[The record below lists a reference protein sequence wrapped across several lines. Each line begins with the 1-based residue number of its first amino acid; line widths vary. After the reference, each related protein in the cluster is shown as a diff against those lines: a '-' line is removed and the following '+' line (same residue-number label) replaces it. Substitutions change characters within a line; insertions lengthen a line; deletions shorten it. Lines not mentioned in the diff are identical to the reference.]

1 MSKISLKHSGG
12 KVVSLNSP
20 TTEPNLND
28 VAFKLPNADGTAGQ
42 VLKTDGSGNLSFG
55 ADTGGKILQV
65 VPVIK
70 TSGFSVTASSGNFS
84 DITGLS
90 ASITL
95 TGSSNKVLIL
105 FQSSYSANI
114 GQRGSFRLLRG
125 SQVINAA
132 NADGQNTN
140 QAIFASICTRENT
153 SMSVPV
159 AGCALDTPGAGS
171 HTYKLQVGAESSA
184 GTIYVNAD
192 ASGGTGNTVYKGVS
206 NLILLEVA
214 A

>member
-1 MSKISLKHSGG
+1 MPIAINGNGTITGVTVGGLPDGIVDTDMLAANAVSSAKLASG
-12 KVVSLNSP
+12 V
-20 TTEPNLND
+20 
-28 VAFKLPNADGTAGQ
+28 
-42 VLKTDGSGNLSFG
+42 
-55 ADTGGKILQV
+55 GGKILQV

-159 AGCALDTPGAGS
+159 AGCAVDTPGAGT

-184 GTIYVNAD
+184 ATIFVNAD
-192 ASGGTGNTVYKGVS
+192 ASGGTGNTNYKGVS

>member
-1 MSKISLKHSGG
+1 MPIGINGNGTITGVTVGGLPDGIVDTDMLAANAVSSAKLASG
-12 KVVSLNSP
+12 V
-20 TTEPNLND
+20 
-28 VAFKLPNADGTAGQ
+28 
-42 VLKTDGSGNLSFG
+42 
-55 ADTGGKILQV
+55 GGKILQV

-159 AGCALDTPGAGS
+159 AGCALDTPGAGT

-184 GTIYVNAD
+184 ATIFVNAD
-192 ASGGTGNTVYKGVS
+192 ASGGTGNTNYKGVS

>member
-1 MSKISLKHSGG
+1 MPIAINGNGTITGVTVGGLPDGIVDTDMLAANAVSSAKLASG
-12 KVVSLNSP
+12 V
-20 TTEPNLND
+20 
-28 VAFKLPNADGTAGQ
+28 
-42 VLKTDGSGNLSFG
+42 
-55 ADTGGKILQV
+55 GGKILQV

-159 AGCALDTPGAGS
+159 AGCALDTPGAGT

-184 GTIYVNAD
+184 ATIFVNAD
-192 ASGGTGNTVYKGVS
+192 ASGGTGNTNYKGVS

>member
-1 MSKISLKHSGG
+1 MAISLNGSTNVITGVAVGGLPDGIVDTDMLAANAVSSAKLASG
-12 KVVSLNSP
+12 V
-20 TTEPNLND
+20 
-28 VAFKLPNADGTAGQ
+28 
-42 VLKTDGSGNLSFG
+42 
-55 ADTGGKILQV
+55 GGKILQV

-159 AGCALDTPGAGS
+159 AGCAVDTPGAGT

-184 GTIYVNAD
+184 ATIFVNAD
-192 ASGGTGNTVYKGVS
+192 ASGGTGNTNYKGVS

>member
-1 MSKISLKHSGG
+1 MPI
-12 KVVSLNSP
+12 VLN
-20 TTEPNLND
+20 
-28 VAFKLPNADGTAGQ
+28 
-42 VLKTDGSGNLSFG
+42 GSGTVTGISVGGLPDG
-55 ADTGGKILQV
+55 IVDTDMLAANAVSSAKLASGVGGKILQV

-159 AGCALDTPGAGS
+159 AGCAVDTPGAGT

-184 GTIYVNAD
+184 ATIFVNAD
-192 ASGGTGNTVYKGVS
+192 ASGGTGNTNYKGVS